1 MPKDNLNSIKWQ
13 KFGRYVLGFLAIT
26 AILVWLAIIQKPD
39 GNIHVY
45 FLDIGQGDS
54 IYIRTDDEYDILID
68 GGPNNKVLSELG
80 EVMPFW
86 DHKIDLVI
94 ATHPD
99 LDHIGGLVE
108 VLNRYQIGKVLMTDV
123 SHTTDRYQELL
134 DVIGK
139 RNIPVQLAVAGDEL
153 KISNK
158 CKAKIFWP
166 KDSYKD
172 IDVKNLNDTSIVNNL
187 VCGDVTFLF
196 TGDSEELTQQQL
208 VELYKDELKSDVLK
222 ISHHGSRNAS
232 EQGFLEAVNPEL
244 AIISAGKNNR
254 YGHPHKEVLDK
265 LNQLYIKYFR
275 TDEFGRIEV
284 ISDGKYFWVKN

>member
-1 MPKDNLNSIKWQ
+1 MSKDNLDSIKWQ
-13 KFGRYVLGFLAIT
+13 KFGRYLLGFLAIA
-26 AILVWLAIIQKPD
+26 AILIWLAIGQKPD
-39 GNIHVY
+39 GNLHVY

-54 IYIRTDDEYDILID
+54 IYVRTMNNYDILID

-108 VLNRYQIGKVLMTDV
+108 VLQRYQIGKVLMTDV

-134 DVIGK
+134 DVISQ
-139 RNIPVQLAVAGDEL
+139 RNIPVQLAYAGEEL
-153 KISNK
+153 KISNE
-158 CKAKIFWP
+158 CKIKIFWP
-166 KDSYKD
+166 KDSYKN

-187 VCGDVTFLF
+187 VCNDITFLF
-196 TGDSEELTQQQL
+196 TGDAEEFAQQQL
-208 VELYKDELKSDVLK
+208 TELYKNELKSDVLK

-232 EQGFLEAVNPEL
+232 DLSFLQAVNPEL

-254 YGHPHKEVLDK
+254 YNHPHKEVLDK
-265 LNQLYIKYFR
+265 LDELDIKYFR
-275 TDEFGRIEV
+275 TDQSGRIEV
-284 ISDGKYFWVKN
+284 IANEKYFWTK